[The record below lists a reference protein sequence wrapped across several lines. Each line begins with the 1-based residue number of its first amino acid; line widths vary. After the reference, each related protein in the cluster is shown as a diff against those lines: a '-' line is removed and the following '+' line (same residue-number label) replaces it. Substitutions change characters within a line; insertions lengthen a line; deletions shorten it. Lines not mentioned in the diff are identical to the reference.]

1 MLAFEK
7 VQLKAFN
14 ATSHVD
20 NILNRQEEL
29 GDNLYLETKLIL
41 SLQLKDLIVNYC
53 YLFFL
58 LITVIV

>member
-20 NILNRQEEL
+20 NILNTLNKRRQFVF
-29 GDNLYLETKLIL
+29 GNKAHSKPTTKRFD
-41 SLQLKDLIVNYC
+41 S
-53 YLFFL
+53 
-58 LITVIV
+58 